1 MADESLITEING
13 STAWFTLN
21 RPDAMN
27 SMTNDMLDRLEAGLL
42 EAESNDDV
50 RVVVLT
56 GNGRAFCAGSDLKD
70 TAQEDSL
77 EPGALDFIDR
87 AGQVFDIAR
96 NMSKPMIAALNGITL
111 AGGLELAMTCDLVVA
126 AQSAKLGDA
135 HANFGVF
142 PGAGGAAILPRLIP
156 LNVAKYLL
164 FTGKFL
170 SADEMHKYGLVNEVV
185 ADEDLHE
192 SVQALA
198 ELIAQ
203 KSPASLRRMK
213 VVANQTQDKSRMD
226 SLTQE
231 QYEFRKHERS
241 YDMSEGLN
249 AFVEKRKPEFKGY

>member
-1 MADESLITEING
+1 MTDVSLVMAIDG
-13 STAWFTLN
+13 PVAWFKLN

-27 SMTNDMLDRLEAGLL
+27 ALTDDMLDRLEVGLS
-42 EAESNDDV
+42 EVADNDDI

-56 GNGRAFCAGSDLKD
+56 GNGKAFCAGADLKD
-70 TAQEDSL
+70 ANEDGGL
-77 EPGALDFIDR
+77 APGELDTIDR
-87 AGQVFDIAR
+87 AGKVFNQAR
-96 NMSKPMIAALNGITL
+96 NFPKPMIAALNGITL
-111 AGGLELAMTCDLVVA
+111 AGGLELAMCCDLLVA
-126 AQSAKLGDA
+126 AESAKLGDA

-170 SADEMHKYGLVNEVV
+170 PAAEMQKYGLVNDVV
-185 ADEDLHE
+185 ADAELIT
-192 SVQALA
+192 SVQSLA

-213 VVANQTQDKSRMD
+213 EVANQTQDKSRLD
-226 SLTQE
+226 SLLQE

-241 YDMSEGLN
+241 YDMVEGLS
-249 AFVEKRKPEFKGY
+249 AFAEKRKPEFKGY

>member
-70 TAQEDSL
+70 TAQEL
-77 EPGALDFIDR
+77 E
-87 AGQVFDIAR
+87 
-96 NMSKPMIAALNGITL
+96 
-111 AGGLELAMTCDLVVA
+111 GGLELAMTCDLVVA

>member
-1 MADESLITEING
+1 MADESLILKTNG
-13 STAWFTLN
+13 PVAWLTLN

-27 SMTNDMLDRLEAGLL
+27 SMTTDMLDRLEGGLL
-42 EAESNDDV
+42 EAESNDNV
-50 RVVVLT
+50 RVIVLT

-70 TAQEDSL
+70 TVQEGDL
-77 EPGALDFIDR
+77 EPGTLDFIDR
-87 AGQVFDIAR
+87 AGQVFGLAR
-96 NMSKPMIAALNGITL
+96 NVSKPMIAALNGITL
-111 AGGLELAMTCDLVVA
+111 AGGLELAMCCDIVMA
-126 AQSAKLGDA
+126 AESAKLGDA

-142 PGAGGAAILPRLIP
+142 PGAGGAAILPRLVP

-164 FTGKFL
+164 FTGKFI
-170 SADEMHKYGLVNEVV
+170 SAEEMLKYGLVNEVV
-185 ADEDLHE
+185 ADAELHE

-198 ELIAQ
+198 ELIAL

-213 VVANQTQDKSRMD
+213 VVANQTQDKSRED
-226 SLTQE
+226 SLAQE